1 MGLLDTIFS
10 WVLTREQRERH
21 SRAVWEKSVRKS
33 SFPEVPATP
42 YNTPTTPRSEAMTP
56 SLSSSSTSSSTSST
70 ASSGICS
77 PVRSRPSTSYST
89 SPRPE
94 YRRHTSITRSP
105 ISYDALIETKSPAP
119 APSTKST
126 ATTAPLLLYPLPPLG
141 PMEGIGKYRRSIHV
155 TEQFID
161 SLRGDDIAAL
171 QPLPSSTSSSPTNP
185 TSYLTEYEPRQGRR
199 LWRDCPGNRT
209 TTTPPRAYS
218 TSPTILP
225 AEESPKRQRSL
236 PPRWKAAA
244 AEIEVEEVVT
254 VDPVR
259 KSGRGV
265 QSKRK
270 VVTVDPVRK
279 SGRGV
284 QSKRKVQGGRGKQQ
298 RVGGGKRQPTG
309 PYPPL
314 KAPRITGLGLKR
326 VAPARNMSA
335 SMETLLSGE
344 E

>member
-1 MGLLDTIFS
+1 MGLLDTLFN

-21 SRAVWEKSVRKS
+21 SRAVWEKSVCRS

-56 SLSSSSTSSSTSST
+56 SLSSSSTSSTSS
-70 ASSGICS
+70 AVSSGICS

-105 ISYDALIETKSPAP
+105 ISYDALIDTKSPTP
-119 APSTKST
+119 APPTKPT
-126 ATTAPLLLYPLPPLG
+126 ATAAPPLLYPLPPLG

-161 SLRGDDIAAL
+161 SLRRDNIAAL

-185 TSYLTEYEPRQGRR
+185 APYLTEDEPRQGRR

-225 AEESPKRQRSL
+225 AEESPRRQRSL

-244 AEIEVEEVVT
+244 EIEVEEVVE
-254 VDPVR
+254 PVR
-259 KSGRGV
+259 KGGRGV
-265 QSKRK
+265 QSKR
-270 VVTVDPVRK
+270 R
-279 SGRGV
+279 
-284 QSKRKVQGGRGKQQ
+284 VQGGRGKQQ
-298 RVGGGKRQPTG
+298 RVGGGKRQPAG
-309 PYPPL
+309 PYPLP

-326 VAPARNMSA
+326 VAPGRNMSA